1 MYLMTLRKPFLLS
14 NRRSLLTKTLL
25 IMKLSAIL
33 LLITCL
39 QAHARSYSQSISLSL
54 KNAPLEQVFN
64 EIQRQTG
71 YSFVYNNGI
80 LQRARN
86 IDIVVSGATVEDVLN
101 LCIKGQP
108 FSYFIVDKTIVIKPA
123 GQAGAAATSPL
134 APPPGDIQGKVT
146 DNKGTPLSGVTVMNK
161 KTKKATKTDE
171 QGNFTIRASA
181 SDVLVFSI
189 VGYKNVEQKVTAAGT
204 PVSLAME
211 IQITALDQM
220 VVVGYGSVKRR
231 DLTGSVS
238 SVSTEE
244 IQDVPFT
251 SVDQALTG
259 KAAGVQVV
267 QSDGSPGGM
276 ARIRIRGGASLLG
289 TNDPLYVIDGVPM
302 TIQNQYVTN
311 PSEIINPVE
320 NGGGADASNNSVS
333 GSFERG
339 LNSLGGLSINDIES
353 IDILKDASATAIYGS
368 KGANGVVII
377 TTKRGKTN
385 QKPLLEGNY
394 YAGTTTALKEKVLNA
409 DQYKQLLTE
418 AATNLQ
424 TEDAALGRPFNN
436 PDGVKIINN
445 DPSVFGPAHTDW
457 LKLVLR
463 NGTTQ
468 NANLDVRGGG
478 PGSRYYTS
486 LSYTKQNGV
495 LIGTDF
501 SRISGKINLDND
513 ITPRLRVNTNLDYG
527 FVTNHITNGIYG
539 QALNAN
545 PTISP
550 YNPDGTY
557 TYMPQG
563 QYGGANQNPL
573 AVASGINQAKTVT
586 LLGSLALEYDIL
598 KGLKFRSV
606 GSVNYNNYG
615 QLNYVPSYVD
625 VAILATYGSTSA
637 SSNGGTGSQSSRS
650 STDAFFENTLTWNK
664 DFSPKSRL
672 NVLAG
677 TSWEQYKSSYFS
689 ATGAGYPDNNLLN
702 NLSAAAVPTA
712 VAGSDP
718 NSQNA
723 LLSFYLRANYTYK
736 DRYLFTFTGRSDAS
750 SKFAP
755 ANQVGYFPSG
765 AFAWR
770 LSEESFLKEATW
782 IDELKLRVSAGKT
795 GTQNIGDYLY
805 STLYTP
811 AAYGGTNALV
821 PTQLGN
827 AAAKWESTIQEDLG
841 LDFSLFKSRLSGTI
855 GLYQKTTDGALLNV
869 NPAPSSSYS
878 TVVLNV
884 ANIRNRGIELNLLG
898 DVIRTKDFQ
907 WHANINISSNVSKVL
922 NIEGGAFSDP
932 NNRNA
937 LNLGNSV
944 VEEGQPLGLL
954 YGFYSGG
961 VIKTQKQLDAYKA
974 AFPFYVYL
982 QPYLNIGDEEWVPD
996 STTIIK
1002 DGVIGKEYPKFYG
1015 GFTNTFTYK
1024 GFSLIALLT
1033 FQYGNQL
1040 LYLNDVASRHVEGF
1054 DNLSTRSLD
1063 HYSAANPNSNRP
1075 RMLFEGSNQAPDAAS
1090 VFNASY
1096 IKLKSVTLSYD
1107 LSKAMTDKAKF
1118 RNVSVYVTATN
1129 LFKITHYP
1137 GLDPEVSDDPFSV
1150 IGGGVDAS
1158 TYPTTKGVIAGI
1170 RFGF

>member
-1 MYLMTLRKPFLLS
+1 MKLTAIFLL
-14 NRRSLLTKTLL
+14 
-25 IMKLSAIL
+25 II
-33 LLITCL
+33 CL

-64 EIQRQTG
+64 EIQRQSG

-123 GQAGAAATSPL
+123 ELAAAAATSPL
-134 APPPGDIQGKVT
+134 APPPGDIHGKVT
-146 DNKGTPLSGVTVMNK
+146 DSKGTPLSGVTVLNK
-161 KTKKATKTDE
+161 KTKKAANTDE
-171 QGNFTIRASA
+171 QGNFTIHASA
-181 SDVLVFSI
+181 GDVLVFSI
-189 VGYKNVEQKVTAAGT
+189 IGYKNVEQKVTTAGT

-211 IQITALDQM
+211 IQRTALNEM
-220 VVVGYGSVKRR
+220 VVIGYGSVRRR

-238 SVSTEE
+238 SVSTDE

-289 TNDPLYVIDGVPM
+289 TNDPLYIIDGVPM
-302 TIQNQYVTN
+302 TIQDKYVTN
-311 PSEIINPVE
+311 PSEIMNPVASS
-320 NGGGADASNNSVS
+320 GADPANNSVS

-339 LNSLGGLSINDIES
+339 LNSLSGLNINDIES

-394 YAGTTTALKEKVLNA
+394 YAGTTTPLKEKVLNA
-409 DQYKQLLTE
+409 DQYKQILTE

-424 TEDAALGRPFNN
+424 TEDARVGQPFNN
-436 PDGVKIINN
+436 PDALLALNGA
-445 DPSVFGPAHTDW
+445 PSVFGPAHTDW
-457 LKLVLR
+457 LRLILR

-495 LIGTDF
+495 LIGSDF
-501 SRISGKINLDND
+501 SRISGKVNLEND

-527 FVTNHITNGIYG
+527 FVNNNITNGIYG

-557 TYMPQG
+557 SYMPQG
-563 QYGGANQNPL
+563 EYGGVNQNPL
-573 AVASGINQAKTVT
+573 AVASGINSAKTVT
-586 LLGSLALEYDIL
+586 MLGSLALEYDIR
-598 KGLKFRSV
+598 KDLKFRSV
-606 GSVNYNNYG
+606 VSVNYNNYG

-625 VAILATYGSTSA
+625 VAVLTTYGSTSA
-637 SSNGGTGSQSSRS
+637 SSNGGTGSQSSSS

-664 DFSPKSRL
+664 DFNRNSRL

-677 TSWEQYKSSYFS
+677 TSWEKYKSSYFS
-689 ATGAGYPDNNLLN
+689 ATGAGYPDDNLLN

-723 LLSFYLRANYTYK
+723 LLSFYLRANYTLN

-770 LSEESFLKEATW
+770 ISEESFLKKLTW

-805 STLYTP
+805 SSLYTP
-811 AAYGGTNALV
+811 GAYGGTNALV

-827 AAAKWESTIQEDLG
+827 AAAKWESTVQKDLG

-855 GLYQKTTDGALLNV
+855 GLYEKTTDGALLNV

-898 DVIRTKDFQ
+898 DVIRRKDFQ
-907 WHANINISSNVSKVL
+907 WHANINISSNISKVL
-922 NIEGGAFSDP
+922 NIQGGPFSNP

-937 LNLGNSV
+937 VNLGNSI

-954 YGFYSGG
+954 YGYYSGG

-974 AFPFYVYL
+974 AFPDYIYF
-982 QPYLNIGDEEWVPD
+982 QPLLNIGDEEWVPD
-996 STTIIK
+996 STTILK
-1002 DGVIGKEYPKFYG
+1002 SGVIGKEYPKFFG

-1040 LYLNDVASRHVEGF
+1040 MYLNDIASRHVNGF
-1054 DNLSTRSLD
+1054 NNLSARALD
-1063 HYSAANPNSNRP
+1063 HYSAADPNSNRP
-1075 RMLFEGSNQAPDAAS
+1075 RLLFENSEEAPNSAS

-1107 LSKAMTDKAKF
+1107 LSKATTDKAKI

-1158 TYPTTKGVIAGI
+1158 TYPTTKGVIAGV

>member
-1 MYLMTLRKPFLLS
+1 MYLMTLRKPILLS
-14 NRRSLLTKTLL
+14 NRRGLLTKTLL
-25 IMKLSAIL
+25 IMKFTAIF

-39 QAHARSYSQSISLSL
+39 QTHARSYSQSISLSL
-54 KNAPLEQVFN
+54 KNAPLEQVFS
-64 EIQRQTG
+64 EIQRQSG

-80 LQRARN
+80 LQHARN

-108 FSYFIVDKTIVIKPA
+108 FSYFIVDKTIVIKPF
-123 GQAGAAATSPL
+123 GQAAAATTSPF

-146 DNKGTPLSGVTVMNK
+146 DNKGTPLSGVTVLNK
-161 KTKKATKTDE
+161 KTKRATKTDE

-181 SDVLVFSI
+181 SDILVFSI
-189 VGYKNVEQKVTAAGT
+189 VGYKNAEQKVTAAGT

-244 IQDVPFT
+244 IQNVPFT

-289 TNDPLYVIDGVPM
+289 TNDPLYIIDGVPM

-311 PSEIINPVE
+311 PSEIMNPVE
-320 NGGGADASNNSVS
+320 NGGGADAANNSVS

-385 QKPLLEGNY
+385 QKLLLEGNY

-409 DQYKQLLTE
+409 DQFKQVLTE
-418 AATNLQ
+418 AATNLK
-424 TEDAALGRPFNN
+424 TEDGLLGRTFNN
-436 PDGVKIINN
+436 PDAVKILNN
-445 DPSVFGPAHTDW
+445 NPSVFGPAHTDW
-457 LKLVLR
+457 LGLVLR

-495 LIGTDF
+495 LIGSDF
-501 SRISGKINLDND
+501 SRISGKISLDND

-550 YNPDGTY
+550 YNPDGSY
-557 TYMPQG
+557 SYMPQG
-563 QYGGANQNPL
+563 QYGGVNQNPL

-598 KGLKFRSV
+598 KDLKFRSV

-625 VAILATYGSTSA
+625 VAVPGSYGASSA

-664 DFSPKSRL
+664 DISPKSRL

-689 ATGAGYPDNNLLN
+689 ATGAGYPDDNLLN

-723 LLSFYLRANYTYK
+723 LLSFYLRANYTYR

-770 LSEESFLKEATW
+770 ISEESFLKKATW
-782 IDELKLRVSAGKT
+782 IDEVKLRVSAGKT

-827 AAAKWESTIQEDLG
+827 AAAKWEATTQEDLG

-869 NPAPSSSYS
+869 DPAPSSSYS

-884 ANIRNRGIELNLLG
+884 AKIRNRGIELNLLG
-898 DVIRTKDFQ
+898 DVIRSKDFQ
-907 WHANINISSNVSKVL
+907 WHANINISSNISKVL
-922 NIEGGAFSDP
+922 NVDGGPFSDP
-932 NNRNA
+932 NNRDA
-937 LNLGNSV
+937 LNLGNSI

-954 YGFYSGG
+954 YGYYAGG

-974 AFPFYVYL
+974 AFPFWRYL
-982 QPYLNIGDEEWVPD
+982 QPLLNIGDEEYVPD
-996 STTIIK
+996 STKVIK
-1002 DGVIGKEYPKFYG
+1002 SGVIGKDYPKFYG

-1040 LYLNDVASRHVEGF
+1040 LYLNDVASLGVNGF
-1054 DNLSTRSLD
+1054 SNLSTRSLD
-1063 HYSAANPNSNRP
+1063 NYSAANPNSNRP
-1075 RMLFEGSNQAPDAAS
+1075 RMLYQHGGSPDGRS

-1118 RNVSVYVTATN
+1118 RNVSAYVTGTN

-1158 TYPTTKGVIAGI
+1158 TYPTTRGVIAGI